1 VKLDQAVVDISR
13 LGIDTAPLI
22 YFVERHA
29 GYVDIMRKILSLVD
43 SGQFTGYSS
52 VITLTEVLVLPKR
65 AKNID
70 LENKYRNLLLHSRNY
85 QITSIDSTVAELAA
99 SLRAEHNLRT
109 PDALQV
115 ASAIQSGCQAFL
127 TNDKSIKR
135 LQDIQILILDE
146 LEQ

>member
-22 YFVERHA
+22 YFVERHV

-70 LENKYRNLLLHSRNY
+70 LENKYRDLLLHSRNY
-85 QITSIDSTVAELAA
+85 QITPIDSTVAELAA

-135 LQDIQILILDE
+135 LQDIRILILEE

>member
-1 VKLDQAVVDISR
+1 MKLDQAVVDISR

>member
-1 VKLDQAVVDISR
+1 MKLDQAVVDISR

-70 LENKYRNLLLHSRNY
+70 LENKYRDLLLHSRNY
-85 QITSIDSTVAELAA
+85 QITPIDSTVAELAA

>member
-1 VKLDQAVVDISR
+1 VKLDQAVVEISR
-13 LGIDTAPLI
+13 LGIDTSPLI

-70 LENKYRNLLLHSRNY
+70 LENKYRDLLLHSRNY
-85 QITSIDSTVAELAA
+85 QITPIDSTVAELAA
-99 SLRAEHNLRT
+99 SLRAQHNLRT